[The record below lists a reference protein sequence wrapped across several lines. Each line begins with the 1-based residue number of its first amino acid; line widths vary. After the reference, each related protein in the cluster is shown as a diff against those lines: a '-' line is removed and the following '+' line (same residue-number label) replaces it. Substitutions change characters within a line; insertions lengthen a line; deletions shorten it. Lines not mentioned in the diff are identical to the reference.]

1 MENAFDNLARA
12 VAEVTT
18 NLAVILPAAHLA
30 RDYHLPVR
38 VWASPDTRTVEL
50 QRRLHNVWERAV
62 IDGLDHNARFNHA
75 WRQALTLAQ
84 QEHILFT
91 SPD

>member
-18 NLAVILPAAHLA
+18 NLTVILPAAHLA

-38 VWASPDTRTVEL
+38 VWASPDVRTVEL

-62 IDGLDHNARFNHA
+62 IDGLDHNSTFNIAWGRALRFARH
-75 WRQALTLAQ
+75 
-84 QEHILFT
+84 EHILFAAM
-91 SPD
+91 D